1 MAVVVWYLP
10 TTEMLDN
17 IKACLD
23 QVDRVLVVDNSPTV
37 DAELVEHLGSLGAEH
52 LWMGGNKG
60 IAAALNAG
68 CREAIARGYAWALTL
83 DQDSTPPPALTSG
96 LLECLAGESNSTAI
110 IAPEWQQEGGL
121 EVVPENA
128 CVDIDMAM
136 TSGNLLLL
144 DAFESLGGFR
154 EDLFIDQ
161 VDNEFCMRAKRA
173 GWRVVQNKG
182 VVLLH
187 RMGAMERV
195 YFPVPCYVM
204 NYSPV
209 RRYYMVRNI
218 LALRREYG
226 VEFPGWLETERNHW
240 RKEIVK
246 IVLAEPN
253 RLRKLHL
260 MWLGWRDYRRGR
272 FGQFEELHPGV

>member
-52 LWMGGNKG
+52 LWMGGNTG

-68 CREAIARGYAWALTL
+68 CREAIARGYTWAFTL
-83 DQDSTPPPALTSG
+83 DQDSTPPPDMTSG
-96 LLECLAGESNSTAI
+96 LLKCLDEDSTHIAV
-110 IAPEWQQEGGL
+110 IAPQWQQEGGL
-121 EVVPENA
+121 VMVAEEA
-128 CVDIDMAM
+128 CVDVNTAM
-136 TSGNLLLL
+136 TSGNLLRMS
-144 DAFESLGGFR
+144 AFKSLGGFR
-154 EDLFIDQ
+154 DDLFIDE
-161 VDNEFCMRAKRA
+161 VDMEYCMKARRA
-173 GWRVVQNKG
+173 GWRVVQSRS

-195 YFPVPCYVM
+195 YFPVPCYIL

-218 LALRREYG
+218 LALRKEFG
-226 VEFPGWLETERNHW
+226 AEFPDWLEAERNHW

-246 IVLAEPN
+246 IALAEPN

-260 MWLGWRDYRRGR
+260 MWLGWLDYRRGR
-272 FGQFEELHPGV
+272 FGKFEELHPEV